1 MPEDKERGMELSWAE
16 RVLFR
21 AVYLISLF
29 LMGVMKVMAILLIF
43 GFLALLVVF
52 AWLLLAAVL

>member
-1 MPEDKERGMELSWAE
+1 MPEDKERRMELSWAE

-29 LMGVMKVMAILLIF
+29 LMGVMKVMAIFLIF